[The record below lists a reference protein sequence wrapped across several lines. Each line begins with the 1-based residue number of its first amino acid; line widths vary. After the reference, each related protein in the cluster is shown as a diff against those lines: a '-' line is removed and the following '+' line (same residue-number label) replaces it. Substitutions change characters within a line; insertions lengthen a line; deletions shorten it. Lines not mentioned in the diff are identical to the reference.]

1 MVANIGR
8 IDRSIRIA
16 LGIVLLSVV
25 LLATG
30 HWRWIGLL
38 GVLRGSCR
46 MQGIVV
52 HAACCGVR
60 WRLTLS
66 LIKQ

>member
-8 IDRSIRIA
+8 IDRCIRIA

-38 GVLRGSCR
+38 GALPLASGLVGWCPFY
-46 MQGIVV
+46 
-52 HAACCGVR
+52 A
-60 WRLTLS
+60 WLT
-66 LIKQ
+66 QD